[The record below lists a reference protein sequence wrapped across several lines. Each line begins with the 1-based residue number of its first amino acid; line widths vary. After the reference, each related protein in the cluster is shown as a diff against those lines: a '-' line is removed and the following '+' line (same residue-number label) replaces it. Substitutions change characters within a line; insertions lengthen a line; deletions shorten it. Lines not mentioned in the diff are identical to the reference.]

1 MLSSTTYKTLIQRVV
16 IISSSYDQAFAVG
29 NARVRTQHQVPYR
42 NPSTFFAVSFREQQ
56 ARRGLLRW
64 HQPPVA
70 ACISCLHQLP
80 ASAACIS
87 CLHQLPASAATCR
100 LPASAA
106 CINQPAA
113 EHARRRRLRG
123 PTVGTRNLYP
133 SPKSP
138 SVSCPV
144 AIGCGGR
151 SVKRFLGSRHQR
163 CTLSHALYCVFREW
177 R

>member
-1 MLSSTTYKTLIQRVV
+1 VSTHNHRCKVPNPANGTHPPSLQQASGSSKR
-16 IISSSYDQAFAVG
+16 AVG
-29 NARVRTQHQVPYR
+29 CAGISRRYQLP
-42 NPSTFFAVSFREQQ
+42 VS
-56 ARRGLLRW
+56 
-64 HQPPVA
+64 A

-113 EHARRRRLRG
+113 EHVRRRRLRG

-133 SPKSP
+133 SLKSP

-151 SVKRFLGSRHQR
+151 SDKRFLGSRHQR
-163 CTLSHALYCVFREW
+163 CTLSHALSLRVSRVALLFW
-177 R
+177 RPVLLGVDADVGLQ